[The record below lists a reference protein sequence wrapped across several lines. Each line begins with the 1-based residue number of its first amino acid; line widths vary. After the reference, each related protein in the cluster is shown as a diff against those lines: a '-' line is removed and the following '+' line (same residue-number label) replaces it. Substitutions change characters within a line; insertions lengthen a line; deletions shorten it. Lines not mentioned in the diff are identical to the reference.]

1 MPDQSAERVE
11 TVTILINVR
20 HAAPQARLQLLG
32 VVAEYQHDG
41 GPGEGGKGGPGV
53 LVDLGVQ
60 GLGRDEGEA
69 DAGLDGD
76 AGEGEGGARKDVD
89 DDLLVDGGDFAGACP
104 AAEDEVAAD
113 EAAKEG
119 IVCA

>member
-41 GPGEGGKGGPGV
+41 GPGEGRKGRPGV

-60 GLGRDEGEA
+60 GLGRDDGEA

-76 AGEGEGGARKDVD
+76 AGEGEGGAREDVD
-89 DDLLVDGGDFAGACP
+89 NDLLVDG
-104 AAEDEVAAD
+104 
-113 EAAKEG
+113 
-119 IVCA
+119 